1 MRRDVITI
9 RTPEQIE
16 IEYELAGLGSRFVA
30 CLLDTLIV
38 TVGMAVLVLAAWLLF
53 TFFAGTSLLRL
64 IPAVIIGISGLLAY
78 VLYYI
83 ICEMQMEGQSPG
95 KRATGLRVIRDDGRP
110 ISLADSVIRNLVRIA
125 DFLPGSYF
133 VGIISVWFSR
143 YSRRLGDYAAGTI
156 VVKERTTAAPQPP
169 PAGVHSELSALD
181 RSLLPKIS
189 MLTDEDIRA
198 ARRFM
203 DRREGLDPQTR
214 GRLAQRI
221 SQALSSRIDVSTSR
235 WPGPE
240 QFIESV
246 VAAVDA
252 SSRP

>member
-9 RTPEQIE
+9 RTPEQIA

-30 CLLDTLIV
+30 CLLDTIIV
-38 TVGMAVLVLAAWLLF
+38 TVGTGLPLVIAILLF
-53 TFFAGTSLLRL
+53 TFFAQTSLFQ
-64 IPAVIIGISGLLAY
+64 IISAVIIGISGLLAY

-83 ICEMQMEGQSPG
+83 ICEMKMEGQSPG

-110 ISLADSVIRNLVRIA
+110 ITLSDSAIRNLVRIA

-133 VGIISVWFSR
+133 VGIISVWFS
-143 YSRRLGDYAAGTI
+143 SRSKRLGDYAAGTI
-156 VVKERTTAAPQPP
+156 VVKERTTTAPQPP
-169 PAGVHSELSALD
+169 PAAADGELSALD
-181 RSLLPKIS
+181 RSLVPKIS
-189 MLTDEDIRA
+189 MLRDEDIQA

-203 DRREGLDPQTR
+203 DRREDLDPQTR
-214 GRLAQRI
+214 TRLAQRI
-221 SQALSSRIDVSTSR
+221 SHALCSRMETSTAR

-240 QFIESV
+240 QFIASV
-246 VAAVDA
+246 AAAVDA